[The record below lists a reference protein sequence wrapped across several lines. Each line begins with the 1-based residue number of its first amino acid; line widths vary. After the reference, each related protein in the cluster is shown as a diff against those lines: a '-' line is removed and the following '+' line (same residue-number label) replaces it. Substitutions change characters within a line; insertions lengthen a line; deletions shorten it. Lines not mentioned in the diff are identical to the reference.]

1 MPASALSAKHRPSR
15 PRICLVP
22 GKRKS
27 AATAIQSARAVN
39 VVLSVDDF
47 QAGFRRFVW
56 CSRQMRKNVCP
67 KLDRSE
73 PKGAAALCGIKAV
86 GGIAIAQKLSTAKQP
101 DMPGSALGGC
111 RT

>member
-1 MPASALSAKHRPSR
+1 M
-15 PRICLVP
+15 
-22 GKRKS
+22 
-27 AATAIQSARAVN
+27 
-39 VVLSVDDF
+39 VLSVDDF

-73 PKGAAALCGIKAV
+73 PKVAAALCGIKAV

-101 DMPGSALGGC
+101 DMPGSALASGC
-111 RT
+111 IDFVLSPEDSAREIVRIVKSV